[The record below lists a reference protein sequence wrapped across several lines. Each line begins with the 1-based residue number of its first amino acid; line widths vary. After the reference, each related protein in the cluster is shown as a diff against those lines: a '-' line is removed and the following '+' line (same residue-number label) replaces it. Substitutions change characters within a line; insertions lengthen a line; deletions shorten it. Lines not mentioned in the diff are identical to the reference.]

1 MATADPPAKS
11 KRRFF
16 VMTPQL
22 VWALSRNPY
31 DFMLWN
37 VVKMAAWDT
46 GECILSTRDLA
57 TLSMMSVGKVQDCR
71 AYLLRMG
78 LLEGEFRRDP
88 GYPQP
93 VYHLRV
99 PDLWQRNQQLID
111 SGLGHSLKKR
121 VAFKAAQREL
131 PALPLPAEQGAAP
144 GEQGLPPNEQAVPP
158 GEQGLPPGEQGILPG
173 ETNKI
178 RPDTSETLEGQRR
191 AGLRPPDP
199 PQGGTLSLAKHPP
212 LEGPPAS
219 PPNPPHPVPR
229 FAGRQGGTSD
239 FSPPLGGYIPSPVEG
254 PGGPPPDLHPLLLR
268 LCRYEPDVVSGY
280 RRKQLQEVVR
290 RLQAHRVGPG
300 DLAAFERWWYGHD
313 WRGKRGEPPEPGA
326 ILDTWGRFKY
336 QPQPQEVSYGRGYR
350 FARPEEFGL
359 A

>member
-1 MATADPPAKS
+1 MATANPPAKS

-22 VWALSRNPY
+22 VWALSRDPY
-31 DFMLWN
+31 DFMLWS

-99 PDLWQRNQQLID
+99 PDLWQRNQQLIECD
-111 SGLGHSLKKR
+111 LGHSLKKR
-121 VAFKAAQREL
+121 VAFKAAQRDLPTLPPPPPGPEVSPAEPRVAPGE
-131 PALPLPAEQGAAP
+131 PALPPGERAVLP
-144 GEQGLPPNEQAVPP
+144 GEQGIPP
-158 GEQGLPPGEQGILPG
+158 GEQGIPPGERGILPG

-178 RPDTSETLEGQRR
+178 RQETLES
-191 AGLRPPDP
+191 P
-199 PQGGTLSLAKHPP
+199 
-212 LEGPPAS
+212 EGYS
-219 PPNPPHPVPR
+219 PPNPPE
-229 FAGRQGGTSD
+229 GGIAS
-239 FSPPLGGYIPSPVEG
+239 SPPFGG
-254 PGGPPPDLHPLLLR
+254 PGGPPDLHPLLLR
-268 LCRYEPDVVSGY
+268 LCRYEPEVVSGY
-280 RRKQLQEVVR
+280 RRKQLGEAVQ

-313 WRGKRGEPPEPGA
+313 WRGKRGEPPEPVA

-336 QPQPQEVSYGRGYR
+336 QPQPQEAGYGGYR

>member
-1 MATADPPAKS
+1 MATADPPAKN

-22 VWALSRNPY
+22 VWAQSRDPY

-57 TLSMMSVGKVQDCR
+57 TLAMMSAGKVQDCR

-111 SGLGHSLKKR
+111 SSLGHSLKKR
-121 VAFKAAQREL
+121 VAFKAAQRAL
-131 PALPLPAEQGAAP
+131 PALPLPLPAGQGI
-144 GEQGLPPNEQAVPP
+144 LPNEQAVPP
-158 GEQGLPPGEQGILPG
+158 GEQGIPPGEQGIPAG

-178 RPDTSETLEGQRR
+178 KPETSQTLEGY
-191 AGLRPPDP
+191 
-199 PQGGTLSLAKHPP
+199 
-212 LEGPPAS
+212 S
-219 PPNPPHPVPR
+219 PPNPN
-229 FAGRQGGTSD
+229 T
-239 FSPPLGGYIPSPVEG
+239 Y
-254 PGGPPPDLHPLLLR
+254 
-268 LCRYEPDVVSGY
+268 
-280 RRKQLQEVVR
+280 
-290 RLQAHRVGPG
+290 
-300 DLAAFERWWYGHD
+300 W
-313 WRGKRGEPPEPGA
+313 
-326 ILDTWGRFKY
+326 FK
-336 QPQPQEVSYGRGYR
+336 
-350 FARPEEFGL
+350 
-359 A
+359 